1 MQIILIK
8 NEKRKKLNWKLNQ
21 VINIYPES
29 LLSKP
34 SFLPTLTGF
43 RKSPKPRIYQPD
55 QLDNF
60 VEKDKIHNIEDI
72 TEKHCPSGYT
82 WHKTKDFILLYV
94 LLFDDCSGFPTIC
107 EAIKIDNSLHVELQ
121 YCNNPVPLPDWFLQ
135 GRNSKLIRF
144 SMLENLPIYLKS
156 FADDHSLLS
165 ELQKRKH
172 YKPKGQPPY
181 SPKMIRLAL
190 LLRYTS
196 LQGYKLLL
204 EEFCFPSLSLLAK
217 LKSGNLD
224 TIKAAELLRQ
234 KKILSNN
241 VVLITDEMY
250 LKKSTTFCWEV
261 CWCRFRWQHVQRC
274 CCFHA
279 PRIKTV
285 CTRCGKRL
293 S

>member
-1 MQIILIK
+1 M
-8 NEKRKKLNWKLNQ
+8 ELNP
-21 VINIYPES
+21 VPTIYPES

-34 SFLPTLTGF
+34 SSLPTLTGF
-43 RKSPKPRIYQPD
+43 RKSPKPCIYQPD
-55 QLDNF
+55 QVDNF

-107 EAIKIDNSLHVELQ
+107 EVIEIDNSLHVELQ
-121 YCNNPVPLPDWFLQ
+121 YCNNPVPLPNWFSQ

-144 SMLENLPIYLKS
+144 SMLENLPIYFKS

-181 SPKMIRLAL
+181 SLETIHLAL

-196 LQGYKLLL
+196 LQAYKLLL
-204 EEFCFPSLSLLAK
+204 KEFCFSSLLLLAK
-217 LKSGNLD
+217 LKSINLD
-224 TIKAAELLRQ
+224 AIKAAKLLRQ

-241 VVLITDEMY
+241 VVLITDQMY
-250 LKKSTTFCWEV
+250 LKKKYNILLGSML
-261 CWCRFRWQHVQRC
+261 VQILM
-274 CCFHA
+274 A
-279 PRIKTV
+279 T
-285 CTRCGKRL
+285 CTKVLLFSCSKG
-293 S
+293 